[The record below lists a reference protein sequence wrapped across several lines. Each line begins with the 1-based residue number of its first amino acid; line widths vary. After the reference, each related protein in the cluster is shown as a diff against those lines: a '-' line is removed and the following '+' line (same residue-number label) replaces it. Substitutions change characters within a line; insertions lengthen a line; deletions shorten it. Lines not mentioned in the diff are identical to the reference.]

1 MRSGLC
7 SREMSSNNVEHIWN
21 KLSHQDTYTNRLS
34 HQDTST
40 NRWTTW
46 EKTSV
51 RAYKAWL
58 QVVFSHSDLIA
69 NLSREFSKIG
79 HVKNWCLRPV
89 WEIGI
94 IPILFELHIVKD
106 AEEDLNKEYIARTIY
121 VLEHVS
127 CEFTWIVSLKDVSK
141 GFEKINSPGKGL
153 STSEPQTGLHK
164 S

>member
-21 KLSHQDTYTNRLS
+21 KLS

-79 HVKNWCLRPV
+79 HVKNWWLRPV
-89 WEIGI
+89 REIGI

-127 CEFTWIVSLKDVSK
+127 CEFTWIVNLKVVSK
-141 GFEKINSPGKGL
+141 GFEKISSPGKGL